1 MKGHLSAKDLEKWK
15 KAELQKLAQ
24 GMGVSTEGT
33 VKELAARIAAEEVEV
48 PDEEVEVSDEE
59 VEVPDEE
66 TEVSES
72 DTAERVTVKVT
83 EEYKDLQAG
92 QTFKP
97 GAEFEVTAERA
108 AELEHAGVAKI
119 I

>member
-1 MKGHLSAKDLEKWK
+1 MKGHLYAKDLEKWK
-15 KAELQKLAQ
+15 KADLQELAQ
-24 GMGVSTEGT
+24 ELEVSTEGT

-48 PDEEVEVSDEE
+48 PDEEEN
-59 VEVPDEE
+59 
-66 TEVSES
+66 VSES
-72 DTAERVTVKVT
+72 DIAERVTVKVT

>member
-1 MKGHLSAKDLEKWK
+1 M
-15 KAELQKLAQ
+15 
-24 GMGVSTEGT
+24 
-33 VKELAARIAAEEVEV
+33 
-48 PDEEVEVSDEE
+48 
-59 VEVPDEE
+59 
-66 TEVSES
+66 SES

-97 GAEFEVTAERA
+97 GTEFEVTAERA

>member
-15 KAELQKLAQ
+15 KADLQELAQ
-24 GMGVSTEGT
+24 GLEVSTEGT

-48 PDEEVEVSDEE
+48 PDEEVEV
-59 VEVPDEE
+59 PDEK
-66 TEVSES
+66 TEVSET
-72 DTAERVTVKVT
+72 DTGRVTVKVT
-83 EEYKDLQAG
+83 EEYRDLQAG

-97 GAEFEVTAERA
+97 GVEFETTAKRA
-108 AELEHAGVAKI
+108 AELEQAGVAKI

>member
-15 KAELQKLAQ
+15 KADLQELAQ
-24 GMGVSTEGT
+24 GLEVSTEGT

-48 PDEEVEVSDEE
+48 PDEEEN
-59 VEVPDEE
+59 
-66 TEVSES
+66 VSES

-108 AELEHAGVAKI
+108 EELERAGVAKI

>member
-1 MKGHLSAKDLEKWK
+1 MKGHLYAKDLEKWK
-15 KAELQKLAQ
+15 KADLQELAQ
-24 GMGVSTEGT
+24 ELEVSTEGT

-48 PDEEVEVSDEE
+48 PDEEEN
-59 VEVPDEE
+59 
-66 TEVSES
+66 VSES

>member
-48 PDEEVEVSDEE
+48 PDEEVEV
-59 VEVPDEE
+59 PDEE
-66 TEVSES
+66 TKVSET
-72 DTAERVTVKVT
+72 DTGRVTVKVT
-83 EEYKDLQAG
+83 EEYRDLQAG
-92 QTFKP
+92 QTFNP
-97 GAEFEVTAERA
+97 GVEFETTVKRA
-108 AELEHAGVAKI
+108 AELEQAGVAKI

>member
-1 MKGHLSAKDLEKWK
+1 MKGHLYAKDLEKWK

-33 VKELAARIAAEEVEV
+33 VKELAARIAAEEVEA

-66 TEVSES
+66 TEVSET
-72 DTAERVTVKVT
+72 DTGRVTVKVT
-83 EEYKDLQAG
+83 EEYRDLQAG
-92 QTFKP
+92 QTFNP
-97 GAEFEVTAERA
+97 GVEFETTVKRA
-108 AELEHAGVAKI
+108 AELEQAGVAKI

>member
-15 KAELQKLAQ
+15 KADLQELAQ
-24 GMGVSTEGT
+24 GLEVSTEGT

-48 PDEEVEVSDEE
+48 PDEEEN
-59 VEVPDEE
+59 
-66 TEVSES
+66 VSES
-72 DTAERVTVKVT
+72 DTTERVTVKVT

-97 GAEFEVTAERA
+97 GTEFEVSAERA
-108 AELEHAGVAKI
+108 AELERAGVAKI

>member
-15 KAELQKLAQ
+15 KADLQELAQ
-24 GMGVSTEGT
+24 GLEVSTEGT

-48 PDEEVEVSDEE
+48 PDEDEN
-59 VEVPDEE
+59 
-66 TEVSES
+66 VSES
-72 DTAERVTVKVT
+72 DTTERVTVKVT
-83 EEYKDLQAG
+83 EEYKDLQAE

-97 GAEFEVTAERA
+97 GVEFEVVAERA
-108 AELEHAGVAKI
+108 AELERAGVAKI

>member
-15 KAELQKLAQ
+15 KADLQELAQ
-24 GMGVSTEGT
+24 GLEVSTEGT
-33 VKELAARIAAEEVEV
+33 VKELAARIAAEEVEA
-48 PDEEVEVSDEE
+48 PDEEEN
-59 VEVPDEE
+59 
-66 TEVSES
+66 VSES
-72 DTAERVTVKVT
+72 DTAERITVKVT

-97 GAEFEVTAERA
+97 GTEFEVTAERA

>member
-1 MKGHLSAKDLEKWK
+1 MKGHLYAKDLEKWK
-15 KAELQKLAQ
+15 KADLQELAQ
-24 GMGVSTEGT
+24 GLEVSTEGT

-48 PDEEVEVSDEE
+48 PDEEEN
-59 VEVPDEE
+59 
-66 TEVSES
+66 VSES

>member
-15 KAELQKLAQ
+15 KADLQELAQ
-24 GMGVSTEGT
+24 GLEVSTEGT
-33 VKELAARIAAEEVEV
+33 VKELAARIAAEEVEA
-48 PDEEVEVSDEE
+48 PDEEEN
-59 VEVPDEE
+59 
-66 TEVSES
+66 VSES

-97 GAEFEVTAERA
+97 GVEFEVTAERA

>member
-59 VEVPDEE
+59 
-66 TEVSES
+66 TEVSET
-72 DTAERVTVKVT
+72 DTGRVTVKVT
-83 EEYKDLQAG
+83 EEYRDLQAG
-92 QTFKP
+92 QTFNP
-97 GAEFEVTAERA
+97 GVEFETTVKRA
-108 AELEHAGVAKI
+108 AELEQAGVAKI

>member
-1 MKGHLSAKDLEKWK
+1 MKGHLYAKDLEKWK
-15 KAELQKLAQ
+15 KADLQELAQ
-24 GMGVSTEGT
+24 GLEVSTEGT

-48 PDEEVEVSDEE
+48 PDEEEN
-59 VEVPDEE
+59 
-66 TEVSES
+66 VSES

-83 EEYKDLQAG
+83 EEYKDLRAG

>member
-15 KAELQKLAQ
+15 KADLQELAQ
-24 GMGVSTEGT
+24 GLEVSTEGT

-48 PDEEVEVSDEE
+48 PDEEEN
-59 VEVPDEE
+59 
-66 TEVSES
+66 VSES
-72 DTAERVTVKVT
+72 DTIERVTVKVT

-97 GAEFEVTAERA
+97 GTEFEVVAERA
-108 AELEHAGVAKI
+108 AELERAGVAKI

>member
-15 KAELQKLAQ
+15 KADLQELAQ
-24 GMGVSTEGT
+24 GLEVSTEGT
-33 VKELAARIAAEEVEV
+33 VKELAARIAAEEVEA
-48 PDEEVEVSDEE
+48 PDEEEN
-59 VEVPDEE
+59 
-66 TEVSES
+66 VSES

-83 EEYKDLQAG
+83 EEYKDLKAG

>member
-1 MKGHLSAKDLEKWK
+1 MKRHLSAKDLEKWK

-48 PDEEVEVSDEE
+48 PDEEVEV
-59 VEVPDEE
+59 PDEE
-66 TEVSES
+66 TEVSET
-72 DTAERVTVKVT
+72 DTGRVTVKVT
-83 EEYKDLQAG
+83 EEYRDLQAG
-92 QTFKP
+92 QTFNP
-97 GAEFEVTAERA
+97 GVEFETTVKRA
-108 AELEHAGVAKI
+108 AELEQAGVAKI

>member
-1 MKGHLSAKDLEKWK
+1 MKVHFSAKDLEKWK
-15 KAELQKLAQ
+15 KADLQELAQ
-24 GMGVSTEGT
+24 GLEVSTEGT

-48 PDEEVEVSDEE
+48 PDEEEN
-59 VEVPDEE
+59 
-66 TEVSES
+66 VSES
-72 DTAERVTVKVT
+72 DTTERVTVKVT

-97 GAEFEVTAERA
+97 GAEFEVAAERA
-108 AELEHAGVAKI
+108 AELERAGVAKI

>member
-15 KAELQKLAQ
+15 KADLQELAQ
-24 GMGVSTEGT
+24 GLEVSTEGT
-33 VKELAARIAAEEVEV
+33 VKELAERIAAEEVEV
-48 PDEEVEVSDEE
+48 PDEEEN
-59 VEVPDEE
+59 
-66 TEVSES
+66 VSES
-72 DTAERVTVKVT
+72 DTTERVTVKVT

-97 GAEFEVTAERA
+97 GTEFEVSAERA
-108 AELEHAGVAKI
+108 AELERAGVAKI

>member
-1 MKGHLSAKDLEKWK
+1 MKGHLYAKDLEKWK
-15 KAELQKLAQ
+15 KADLQELAQ
-24 GMGVSTEGT
+24 EMGVSTEGT

-66 TEVSES
+66 TKVSET
-72 DTAERVTVKVT
+72 DTGRVTVKVT
-83 EEYKDLQAG
+83 EEYRDLQAG
-92 QTFKP
+92 QTFNP
-97 GAEFEVTAERA
+97 GVEFETTVKRA
-108 AELEHAGVAKI
+108 AELEQAGVAKI

>member
-1 MKGHLSAKDLEKWK
+1 MKGHLSVKDLEKWK
-15 KAELQKLAQ
+15 KADLQELAQ
-24 GMGVSTEGT
+24 SLEVSTEGT

-48 PDEEVEVSDEE
+48 PDEEEDDVSD
-59 VEVPDEE
+59 
-66 TEVSES
+66 S

-83 EEYKDLQAG
+83 EEYRDLQAG

-97 GAEFEVTAERA
+97 GTEFEVTAERA
-108 AELEHAGVAKI
+108 AELERAGVAKI

>member
-24 GMGVSTEGT
+24 EMGVSTEGT

-59 VEVPDEE
+59 
-66 TEVSES
+66 TEVSET
-72 DTAERVTVKVT
+72 DTGRVTVKVT
-83 EEYKDLQAG
+83 EEYRDLQAG
-92 QTFKP
+92 QTFNP
-97 GAEFEVTAERA
+97 GAEFETTVKRA
-108 AELEHAGVAKI
+108 AELEQAGVAKI

>member
-1 MKGHLSAKDLEKWK
+1 MKGHLYAKDLEKWK
-15 KAELQKLAQ
+15 KADLQELAQ
-24 GMGVSTEGT
+24 GLEVSTEGT

-48 PDEEVEVSDEE
+48 PDEEEN
-59 VEVPDEE
+59 
-66 TEVSES
+66 VSES
-72 DTAERVTVKVT
+72 DIAERVTVKVT

>member
-15 KAELQKLAQ
+15 KADLQELAQ
-24 GMGVSTEGT
+24 GLEVSTEGT
-33 VKELAARIAAEEVEV
+33 VKELAARIAAEEVEA
-48 PDEEVEVSDEE
+48 PDEEEN
-59 VEVPDEE
+59 
-66 TEVSES
+66 VSES

-97 GAEFEVTAERA
+97 GAEFEVKAERA

>member
-1 MKGHLSAKDLEKWK
+1 MKGNLSAKDLEKWK

-48 PDEEVEVSDEE
+48 PDEEVEVS
-59 VEVPDEE
+59 DEE

>member
-15 KAELQKLAQ
+15 KADLQELAQ
-24 GMGVSTEGT
+24 GLEVSTEGT
-33 VKELAARIAAEEVEV
+33 VKELAARIAAEEVEA
-48 PDEEVEVSDEE
+48 PDEEEN
-59 VEVPDEE
+59 
-66 TEVSES
+66 VSES

-97 GAEFEVTAERA
+97 GAEFEVAAERA

>member
-15 KAELQKLAQ
+15 KADLQELAQ
-24 GMGVSTEGT
+24 GLEVSTEGT
-33 VKELAARIAAEEVEV
+33 VKELAARIAAEEVEA
-48 PDEEVEVSDEE
+48 PDEEEN
-59 VEVPDEE
+59 
-66 TEVSES
+66 VSES

-97 GAEFEVTAERA
+97 GTEFEVSAERA
-108 AELEHAGVAKI
+108 AELERAGVAKI

>member
-1 MKGHLSAKDLEKWK
+1 MKGHLSAKDLEKRK
-15 KAELQKLAQ
+15 KADLQELAQ
-24 GMGVSTEGT
+24 GLEVSTEGT

-48 PDEEVEVSDEE
+48 PDEEENVSD
-59 VEVPDEE
+59 
-66 TEVSES
+66 S
-72 DTAERVTVKVT
+72 DTTERVTVKVT

-97 GAEFEVTAERA
+97 GAEFEVAAERA
-108 AELEHAGVAKI
+108 AELERAGVAKI

>member
-15 KAELQKLAQ
+15 KADLQELAQ
-24 GMGVSTEGT
+24 GLEVSTEGT
-33 VKELAARIAAEEVEV
+33 VKELAARIAAEEVEA
-48 PDEEVEVSDEE
+48 PDEEEN
-59 VEVPDEE
+59 
-66 TEVSES
+66 VSES
-72 DTAERVTVKVT
+72 DTTERVTVKVT

-97 GAEFEVTAERA
+97 GTEFEVTAERA

>member
-1 MKGHLSAKDLEKWK
+1 MKGHLYAKDLEKWK
-15 KAELQKLAQ
+15 KADLQELAQ
-24 GMGVSTEGT
+24 GLEVSTEGT

-48 PDEEVEVSDEE
+48 PDEEEN
-59 VEVPDEE
+59 
-66 TEVSES
+66 VSES
-72 DTAERVTVKVT
+72 DITERVTVKVT

>member
-1 MKGHLSAKDLEKWK
+1 MKGHLSEKDLEKWK
-15 KAELQKLAQ
+15 KADLQELAQ
-24 GMGVSTEGT
+24 WLEVSTEGT
-33 VKELAARIAAEEVEV
+33 VKELAARIAAEEVEA
-48 PDEEVEVSDEE
+48 PDEEEN
-59 VEVPDEE
+59 
-66 TEVSES
+66 VSES

-97 GAEFEVTAERA
+97 AAEFEVTAERA

>member
-1 MKGHLSAKDLEKWK
+1 MKIGYAKDLEKWK
-15 KAELQKLAQ
+15 KADLQELAKGLE
-24 GMGVSTEGT
+24 VSTEGT

-48 PDEEVEVSDEE
+48 PDEEEN
-59 VEVPDEE
+59 
-66 TEVSES
+66 VSES

>member
-15 KAELQKLAQ
+15 KADLQELAQ
-24 GMGVSTEGT
+24 GLGVSTEGT

-48 PDEEVEVSDEE
+48 PDEE
-59 VEVPDEE
+59 
-66 TEVSES
+66 TEVSET
-72 DTAERVTVKVT
+72 DTERVTVKVT
-83 EEYKDLQAG
+83 EEYRDLQAG

-97 GAEFEVTAERA
+97 GAEFEVTAKRA
-108 AELEHAGVAKI
+108 AELEQAGVAKI

>member
-15 KAELQKLAQ
+15 KADLQELAQ
-24 GMGVSTEGT
+24 GLEVSTEGT

-48 PDEEVEVSDEE
+48 PDEEEN
-59 VEVPDEE
+59 
-66 TEVSES
+66 VSES

>member
-15 KAELQKLAQ
+15 KADLQELAQ
-24 GMGVSTEGT
+24 GLEVSTEGT

-48 PDEEVEVSDEE
+48 PDEEEN
-59 VEVPDEE
+59 
-66 TEVSES
+66 VSES

-108 AELEHAGVAKI
+108 AELERAGVAKI

>member
-24 GMGVSTEGT
+24 EMGVSTEGT

-48 PDEEVEVSDEE
+48 PDEEVEV
-59 VEVPDEE
+59 PDEE
-66 TEVSES
+66 TEVSET
-72 DTAERVTVKVT
+72 DTGRVTVKVT
-83 EEYKDLQAG
+83 EEYRDLQAG
-92 QTFKP
+92 QTFNP
-97 GAEFEVTAERA
+97 GVEFETTVKRA
-108 AELEHAGVAKI
+108 AELEQAGVAKI

>member
-15 KAELQKLAQ
+15 KADLQELAQ
-24 GMGVSTEGT
+24 GLEVSTEGT
-33 VKELAARIAAEEVEV
+33 VKELAARIAAEEVEA
-48 PDEEVEVSDEE
+48 PDEEKN
-59 VEVPDEE
+59 
-66 TEVSES
+66 VSES

-97 GAEFEVTAERA
+97 GTEFEVSAERA
-108 AELEHAGVAKI
+108 AELERAGVAKI

>member
-15 KAELQKLAQ
+15 KADLQELAQ
-24 GMGVSTEGT
+24 GLEVSTEGT
-33 VKELAARIAAEEVEV
+33 VKELAARIAAEEVEA
-48 PDEEVEVSDEE
+48 PDEEEN
-59 VEVPDEE
+59 
-66 TEVSES
+66 VSES

-97 GAEFEVTAERA
+97 GTEFEVTAERA